1 MRLMSEPGILLLLLS
16 CKLLTPTSGNLQ
28 VLRALPS
35 RLSASR
41 STPRCRS
48 RTPGPP
54 LPSPLRDSPHSLPR
68 SPPIASPG
76 RSLPLSPTSLPP
88 FLQTPLASA
97 SPSLP
102 RLPACTSLAR
112 PDNSRLSARMPPQPS
127 LPQASLSPSPPSG
140 PHRSQPPPLSP
151 LPFSSGSSPAGS
163 HASPTLHNSPLP
175 AHSSPRSPLP
185 FGAPALRSSRA
196 RNPSPRTH
204 ARSHS
209 TPRRS
214 ASTSD
219 RISVSSNFAAPV
231 SSPIPVTFS
240 PFTSNSSRPV
250 FCSVIMTWNNGLR
263 LRSRPGL
270 ISSTSFSNG
279 AS

>member
-76 RSLPLSPTSLPP
+76 RSLPPSSPSLPP
-88 FLQTPLASA
+88 SFQTLPASA

-102 RLPACTSLAR
+102 RLPACTSLAL
-112 PDNSRLSARMPPQPS
+112 PDNSRLSARTPRPPS
-127 LPQASLSPSPPSG
+127 LSQASLSPSPPSG
-140 PHRSQPPPLSP
+140 PHRSQPPPHSPFPQVVPKPVRTPLQLSITHLSLLTPHRDRLSP
-151 LPFSSGSSPAGS
+151 SARLLSD
-163 HASPTLHNSPLP
+163 HLVRETLL
-175 AHSSPRSPLP
+175 LV
-185 FGAPALRSSRA
+185 L
-196 RNPSPRTH
+196 T
-204 ARSHS
+204 
-209 TPRRS
+209 
-214 ASTSD
+214 
-219 RISVSSNFAAPV
+219 
-231 SSPIPVTFS
+231 
-240 PFTSNSSRPV
+240 
-250 FCSVIMTWNNGLR
+250 
-263 LRSRPGL
+263 PGL
-270 ISSTSFSNG
+270 IPLLDDLPPLRLAQQLDLTDPPPRLTRHFPQHSLVMSGHPPDRLTLVEVQAVFQT
-279 AS
+279 A